1 MRHVIVW
8 ATEEYVL
15 AVDSGDIPF
24 TFNKSLEEVR
34 KTFSTLAHDPP
45 EHTHIG
51 SRTRLRAY
59 GPIRT
64 RARAKCQTH
73 AQACRTRI
81 EIKHRTGVD
90 CNA

>member
-15 AVDSGDIPF
+15 AVD
-24 TFNKSLEEVR
+24 
-34 KTFSTLAHDPP
+34 
-45 EHTHIG
+45 IG

-59 GPIRT
+59 GPNA